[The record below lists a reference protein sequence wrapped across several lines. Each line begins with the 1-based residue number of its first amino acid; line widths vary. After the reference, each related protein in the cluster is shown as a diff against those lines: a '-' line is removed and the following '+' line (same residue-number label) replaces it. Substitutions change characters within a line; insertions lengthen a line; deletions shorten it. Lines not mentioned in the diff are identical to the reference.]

1 MKATKT
7 VVLLV
12 GTLLIAL
19 PSTYLLV
26 AHAQTAVKPFGVV
39 PHKDNTQQIDPGV
52 ATNIS
57 PFFPSRAST
66 AGRKTVSDQFDSPEV
81 CGGCHVEI
89 YAQWKGSMMANAWTD
104 PIYRAVLNAVSKA
117 TGGKV
122 DKFCMGCHTPV
133 GVVTGEATPS
143 GKGMSEIAGR
153 GVQCDVCH
161 NISDSTGIGNGAF
174 VLTPKLYGRSLKFGP
189 FKDAISPYHDTA
201 FSPLHAKSEFCG
213 QCHNVTHPFNLL
225 PIERTYDEWRDS
237 PYAGMNVQCQDCHMK
252 PAPGRATPFSRE
264 REQIHTHHTVGGNM
278 LVPKMLGS
286 EKHAKLAEEMLQSAA
301 KLEIFAPSSLV
312 AGAVNKVRVR
322 VTNVGAGHK
331 LPTGFPEGR
340 EMWIDFRVT
349 DGAGRTLYRLG
360 EVRDGYTEEGTKS
373 FKVVLGDKEGK
384 VVDLNPIDA
393 DRILFDNRIPA
404 KSYDDTEFSFLVPGD
419 LQGKLQIVA
428 DLNYW
433 SFPQGFLDQLMGK
446 DAPTVPIAKMARAA
460 VRSEAVPPSAST
472 ASPLATRAT
481 APAARTTL
489 VAAAAAA
496 PAARAPLGAA
506 DPTDPVPRE
515 EPLHPT
521 ANKWYGANGR
531 LYRPITD
538 DRDFKERGKATV
550 IAADQEGKPT
560 ASGES
565 YSQRALTAAHSRLPI
580 PSYARVTDLRTGM
593 SAVVRISDRGAYERD
608 EEIAVSPAVA
618 QKIGLLGND
627 EVEVERITPTQ
638 IATMPATRAVAAPP
652 APEPAPP
659 PAPVAVAA
667 AAPAA
672 ASPPVAAAPPTT
684 ELPPKPALAPGA
696 APPATPST
704 RGPAQPAA
712 TGRWSVQ
719 VAAFATPA
727 MAESARSRV
736 AQQLAQG
743 VPNLPAAPRVERFGN
758 RSYVLLGDFGDR
770 ESAEALAGRLRT
782 VLRQEVV
789 VDRH

>member
-1 MKATKT
+1 MDRSRRRLAIDSEPSSC
-7 VVLLV
+7 VMVLLV
-12 GTLLIAL
+12 GLLLIAL
-19 PSTYLLV
+19 PS
-26 AHAQTAVKPFGVV
+26 AHATPPARPFGVV
-39 PHKDNTQQIDPGV
+39 PHKDNTQHIDSGV
-52 ATNIS
+52 ATNSS

-66 AGRKTVSDQFDSPEV
+66 AGRKTMSDQFDSPEI
-81 CGGCHVEI
+81 CGGCHIEI

-133 GVVTGEATPS
+133 GVVTGEAKPS
-143 GKGMSEIAGR
+143 GEGMSEIAGR

-161 NISDSTGIGNGAF
+161 NISDTMGIGNGAY
-174 VLTPKLYGRSLKFGP
+174 VLTPKLYGRPLKFGP

-201 FSPLHAKSEFCG
+201 FSPLHVKSEFCG

-264 REQIHTHHTVGGNM
+264 REQIHAHYIVGGNM

-286 EKHAKLAEEMLQSAA
+286 EKHSKLAEEMLQSAA

-312 AGAVNKVRVR
+312 AGAINKVRVR

-340 EMWIDFRVT
+340 EMWIDFRVM

-373 FKVVLGDKEGK
+373 FKVVLGDKDSK

-419 LQGKLQIVA
+419 LQGKLQIIA

-446 DAPTVPIAKMARAA
+446 DAPTVPIAKMARAS
-460 VRSEAVPPSAST
+460 VRSDAVPASAST
-472 ASPLATRAT
+472 ASPLAVLAA
-481 APAARTTL
+481 APAAHASL
-489 VAAAAAA
+489 GAAPAAPAAHAPLGAAPAA
-496 PAARAPLGAA
+496 PAARALLAAA

-580 PSYARVTDLRTGM
+580 PSYARVTDLRTGK
-593 SAVVRISDRGAYERD
+593 SAIVRISDRGAYDRD
-608 EEIAVSPAVA
+608 AEIAVSPAVA

-627 EVEVERITPTQ
+627 EVEVERITPART
-638 IATMPATRAVAAPP
+638 ATMPATRADAAPP
-652 APEPAPP
+652 APEPAPAASTSLP
-659 PAPVAVAA
+659 VQPVASVAPAPVS
-667 AAPAA
+667 APAA
-672 ASPPVAAAPPTT
+672 LPPAAPSMPATPPTT
-684 ELPPKPALAPGA
+684 ALPPIAALAPRA
-696 APPATPST
+696 ALPAISPT
-704 RGPAQPAA
+704 RARAQSAA

-727 MAESARSRV
+727 A
-736 AQQLAQG
+736 
-743 VPNLPAAPRVERFGN
+743 PPPLPAAALVPAPAQEGPQPRASRAWWQSGP
-758 RSYVLLGDFGDR
+758 
-770 ESAEALAGRLRT
+770 A
-782 VLRQEVV
+782 
-789 VDRH
+789 

>member
-1 MKATKT
+1 MKGTKT
-7 VVLLV
+7 VVLLAEV
-12 GTLLIAL
+12 LLIAL
-19 PSTYLLV
+19 PSAYLVV
-26 AHAQTAVKPFGVV
+26 AHAETPAAPFGVV
-39 PHKDNTQQIDPGV
+39 PHKDNTQQFDPGV
-52 ATNIS
+52 ATKNS

-66 AGRKTVSDQFDSPEV
+66 AGRKTMSDQFDSPEI

-133 GVVTGEATPS
+133 GVVTGEAKPS
-143 GKGMSEIAGR
+143 GEGMSEIAGR

-161 NISDSTGIGNGAF
+161 NISDSMGIGNGSY
-174 VLTPKLYGRSLKFGP
+174 VLTPKLHGRPLKFGP
-189 FKDAISPYHDTA
+189 FKDAISPFHDTA

-264 REQIHTHHTVGGNM
+264 REQIHVHNIVGGNM

-286 EKHAKLAEEMLQSAA
+286 EKHSKLAEEMLQSAA
-301 KLEIFAPSSLV
+301 KVEIFAPSSLV
-312 AGAVNKVRVR
+312 AGAINKVRVR

-340 EMWIDFRVT
+340 EMWIDFRVM

-360 EVRDGYTEEGTKS
+360 EVRDGYTEDGTKS

-384 VVDLNPIDA
+384 VVDLNPMDA

-404 KSYDDTEFSFLVPGD
+404 KAYDDTEFSFLVPGD

-446 DAPTVPIAKMARAA
+446 DAPTVPIAKMARAS
-460 VRSEAVPPSAST
+460 VRSDAVPASAST
-472 ASPLATRAT
+472 ASPLAAQAA
-481 APAARTTL
+481 APAAHAPL
-489 VAAAAAA
+489 AAAPAA
-496 PAARAPLGAA
+496 PAARAPLAAA

-565 YSQRALTAAHSRLPI
+565 YSQRALTAAHARLPI
-580 PSYARVTDLRTGM
+580 PSYARVTDLRTGQ
-593 SAVVRISDRGAYERD
+593 SAIVRISDRGAYDRD

-627 EVEVERITPTQ
+627 EVEVERITP
-638 IATMPATRAVAAPP
+638 ARSAAMPATRAVAAPP

-659 PAPVAVAA
+659 PPPVAMAPPQ
-667 AAPAA
+667 AAPAPA
-672 ASPPVAAAPPTT
+672 EST
-684 ELPPKPALAPGA
+684 PPKPPALAPRA
-696 APPATPST
+696 APPATPPT
-704 RGPAQPAA
+704 RAAAQSAA
-712 TGRWSVQ
+712 TRRWSVQ

-727 MAESARSRV
+727 MAEATRSRV
-736 AQQLAQG
+736 AQQLAQD
-743 VPNLPAAPRVERFGN
+743 VPNLSDAPRVERFGN
-758 RSYVLLGDFGDR
+758 RSYVLLGAFDDR
-770 ESAEALAGRLRT
+770 ASAEALAGRLRD
-782 VLRQEVV
+782 VLRQDVV